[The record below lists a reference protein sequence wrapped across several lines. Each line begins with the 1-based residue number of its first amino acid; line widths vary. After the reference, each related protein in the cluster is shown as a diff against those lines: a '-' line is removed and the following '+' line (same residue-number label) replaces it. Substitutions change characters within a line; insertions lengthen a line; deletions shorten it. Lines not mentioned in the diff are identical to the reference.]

1 MHVTTGGAV
10 THAERCG
17 YIEPLSSLVTLV
29 MTGLIYVMFICAGV
43 FGGHPICA
51 RKQVTKGPRYEF
63 VGSVFRASGADGV
76 CCNSRD

>member
-17 YIEPLSSLVTLV
+17 YIEPLRSMVSLIFIA
-29 MTGLIYVMFICAGV
+29 LIYVVFICTGV
-43 FGGHPICA
+43 LGGHPVWA
-51 RKQVTKGPRYEF
+51 KTKVHKGPRYEF